1 MDSCF
6 PTAQSQTKFMAETNA
21 IFCQKFLLRGAHLS
35 LPNFL
40 LFLFQKSRGD
50 ASNVVLGTKQQGPK
64 ILHELPCILSIQEA
78 CQVDL
83 HHLAIR
89 VLQHTHEW
97 GREREKSIQPLTE
110 DMISRRVRIHYSL
123 LNYPYD
129 FVGNIIK
136 THKIQ
141 TIIFFKVTS
150 VQ

>member
-1 MDSCF
+1 
-6 PTAQSQTKFMAETNA
+6 MAETNA
-21 IFCQKFLLRGAHLS
+21 IFCQKFLLRVTHLS

-40 LFLFQKSRGD
+40 LLLFQKSRGD

-97 GREREKSIQPLTE
+97 GREKSIQPLTE
-110 DMISRRVRIHYSL
+110 DMISRGVRIHYSL

-136 THKIQ
+136 TCKIQ

-150 VQ
+150 VHDQYYSLI